1 MPDPGRQSSLVEWR
15 SAPGSCTQLLVGR
28 LGCGRRVVGTGPG
41 ANAEY
46 GAFQKTWGQKAG
58 GNPRQPLL
66 PAKRAPTLNKI
77 WVSIRYPWELVD

>member
-58 GNPRQPLL
+58 SNPRQPLL